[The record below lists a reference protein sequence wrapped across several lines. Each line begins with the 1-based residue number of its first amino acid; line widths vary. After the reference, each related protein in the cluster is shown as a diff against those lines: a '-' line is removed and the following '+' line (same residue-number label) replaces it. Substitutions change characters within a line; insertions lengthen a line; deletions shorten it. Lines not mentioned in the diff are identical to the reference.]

1 MDKMMVRR
9 SLSRWI
15 AGALALVFC
24 WGMAGTGRAQAAAT
38 TSFDV
43 VQVEL
48 SLDRHKVV
56 VGEPVSLRIRLTNT
70 SAAPLLTVMSSFH
83 LPVGNGIELNV
94 QPPGELP
101 YRYDGA
107 LELGS
112 YVSVPVPLRANTPE
126 VVDVLLYFDRT
137 QPNGLIFP
145 RPGTYTVDGKFRF
158 SLEKNPNLLE
168 AVLPPTQVTVEEPQ
182 GDDKKVLELLD
193 KPVYIFALHTG
204 GVTTQTLD
212 RVHEAATQF
221 PHTAMGALALKS
233 EGQYYARQPEPENR
247 IKGAVLL
254 TKVLRDG
261 VMKTDTDTV
270 AWEVAAA
277 YHRAGSYDL
286 AREWVYWI
294 LRTFPSSPL
303 IQSADPLMNFYYF
316 QPAEFTEN
324 EPWYLVKEPWKVP
337 GAKPPA
343 DLRPV
348 TKNAGAGL

>member
-1 MDKMMVRR
+1 MDKTMDKL

-15 AGALALVFC
+15 TGAVALIFLC
-24 WGMAGTGRAQAAAT
+24 TLTGSAAAQT
-38 TSFDV
+38 PAVTNFDV
-43 VQVEL
+43 LKVEL
-48 SLDRHKVV
+48 SLDRTDIV
-56 VGEPVSLRIRLTNT
+56 VGEPISLQIRLTNT
-70 SAAPLLTVMSSFH
+70 SGAPRITVMSSFH
-83 LPVGNGIELNV
+83 LPVGNGVELNV

-112 YVSVPVPLRANTPE
+112 YVSVPVPLRAGNTE

-145 RPGTYTVDGKFRF
+145 KAGTYTVDGKFRF
-158 SLEKNPNLLE
+158 TLEKNPNPLE
-168 AVLPPTQVTVEEPQ
+168 AVLPPTQVTVSEPE
-182 GDDKKVLELLD
+182 GDAKKALELLD
-193 KPVYIFALHTG
+193 NPVYIFALHTG

-212 RVHEAATQF
+212 RVHEVATEL
-221 PHTAMGALALKS
+221 PHTALGAMALKA
-233 EGQYYARQPEPENR
+233 EGLYYTRQPEPQNR
-247 IKGAVLL
+247 EKGAALL
-254 TKVLRDG
+254 TQFLRDG
-261 VMKTDTDTV
+261 VIKTGRDTV

-277 YHRAGSYDL
+277 YHRAGAYDL

-303 IQSADPLMNFYYF
+303 IQATDPLMHFYYV
-316 QPAEFTEN
+316 QPAEFAMN

-348 TKNAGAGL
+348 QNAQGLGQ